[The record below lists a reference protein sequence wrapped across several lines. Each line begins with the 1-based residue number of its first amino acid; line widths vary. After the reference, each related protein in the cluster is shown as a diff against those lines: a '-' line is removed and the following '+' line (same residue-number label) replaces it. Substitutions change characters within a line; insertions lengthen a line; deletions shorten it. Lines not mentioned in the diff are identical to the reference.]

1 MSALREGTRKA
12 ARSQAAVAR
21 SKEEARQ
28 AKTAW
33 GHTWLDLLLLG
44 ISGALMATA
53 FPGFDW
59 WILSVPAMILLVAV
73 VDRVSPGR
81 AFVYSAWWAMF
92 FMMPLI
98 SWMQIA
104 TDGTLIAWVALAGA
118 EAFFIGLWGLSF
130 ATLRTWGPGRTMWGQ
145 ALGGAL
151 LWVTFEEAR
160 SRSPFSGFPW
170 GKVAYPQVNGPLISL
185 SQYGGEVLVGFCVV
199 LIAILL
205 RHAFSWRASKVGES
219 GFVGRASAALFAL
232 VLFVAPAL
240 IPLAKNQENGSLE
253 VAVIQGN
260 VEMPMNETFATPR
273 KVTGNHARQTM
284 KMLDD
289 GHSVDLILW
298 GENSTDIDPRADE
311 GTYALVQE
319 VSQRSGVPL
328 MIGILEYSDPVR
340 YNWAAIWDPNTGLVE
355 PMYGKQKPVPWGE
368 YVPFRQ
374 ITEFLATAAAQ
385 VTSDMVPV
393 DNPGIMDVTLS
404 DGRVVP
410 IAVGIC
416 FEVAYEPLIAE
427 GVALGGQMIVIP
439 TNNAHFQNSAESDQ
453 QLQMARFRAAQFS
466 RATVQVSTN
475 GVSAIVSPDGN
486 VTAKTGTQEAAY
498 LVGSLPLRT
507 SKTPFTYIASW
518 FPVAVMAGGLAAAT
532 ANVVTYVSRSRS
544 GAAPVLS
551 GRK

>member
-12 ARSQAAVAR
+12 ARTKAAVER
-21 SKEEARQ
+21 SKEEAR
-28 AKTAW
+28 KSRTAW
-33 GHTWLDLLLLG
+33 GHAWLDLLLLG

-59 WILSVPAMILLVAV
+59 WLLSIPSMILLVAV
-73 VDRVSPGR
+73 VDRVSPWR
-81 AFVYSAWWAMF
+81 AFGYSAWWAMF

-130 ATLRTWGPGRTMWGQ
+130 ATLRTWGPGRTIWGQ

-170 GKVAYPQVNGPLISL
+170 GKIAYPQVNGPLLSL
-185 SQYGGEVLVGFCVV
+185 SQFGGEVLVGFCVV

-205 RHAFSWRASKVGES
+205 RHAFSWRPSQVGES
-219 GFVGRASAALFAL
+219 GVFGRALAVVSAL
-232 VLFVAPAL
+232 VLFFAPVM
-240 IPLAKNQENGSLE
+240 IPMAKTQENGSLE

-260 VEMPMNETFATPR
+260 VEMPMSETFATPR
-273 KVTGNHARQTM
+273 KVTGNHARQSM

-289 GHSVDLILW
+289 GHRVDLILW

-311 GTYALVQE
+311 GTYALIQE
-319 VSQRSGVPL
+319 VSQRAGVPM
-328 MIGILEYSDPVR
+328 MIGILEYAAPVR
-340 YNWAAIWDPNTGLVE
+340 YNWTAIWDPDTGLAE
-355 PMYGKQKPVPWGE
+355 AMYGKQKPVPWGE

-374 ITEFLATAAAQ
+374 VTEFLATAAAQ

-466 RATVQVSTN
+466 RATIQVSTN
-475 GVSAIVSPDGN
+475 GVSAIVSPDGK

-498 LVGSLPLRT
+498 LVGSVPLRT
-507 SKTPFTYIASW
+507 SKTPFTYIAAG
-518 FPVAVMAGGLAAAT
+518 FPLVVMAAGLAFAVVSVAT
-532 ANVVTYVSRSRS
+532 YTTRGRSMRKQSR
-544 GAAPVLS
+544 
-551 GRK
+551 